1 MHGWM
6 AQELTEKVT
15 NPLGNAKKTP
25 DKRKHATRTS
35 LVISHFRKE
44 VSS

>member
-15 NPLGNAKKTP
+15 NPLGNAKTMP
-25 DKRKHATRTS
+25 DKRKHATRPS
-35 LVISHFRKE
+35 LVISHFRRE

>member
-6 AQELTEKVT
+6 AQELTEKGA

-25 DKRKHATRTS
+25 DKRNALHEHR
-35 LVISHFRKE
+35 
-44 VSS
+44 